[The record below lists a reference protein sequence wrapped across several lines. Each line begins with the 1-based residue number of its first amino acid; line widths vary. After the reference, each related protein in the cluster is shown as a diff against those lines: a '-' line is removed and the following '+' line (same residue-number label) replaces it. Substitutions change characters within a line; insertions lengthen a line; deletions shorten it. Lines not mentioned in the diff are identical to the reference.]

1 MVSNPRAHWGPSMD
15 TQEISRDA
23 PKPAASGETPAE
35 PKPVSAAEATPRMAL
50 ACVPLPAAEPPTSE
64 TIVLAKVEAPRIT
77 PDIDEI
83 KPAAAEPPTDTA
95 SEKTAPEPPAASAP
109 PRVSRFTLL

>member
-15 TQEISRDA
+15 TQEISRDT
-23 PKPAASGETPAE
+23 PKPAASGEAPAA
-35 PKPVSAAEATPRMAL
+35 PKPVSAVEATPRMAL
-50 ACVPLPAAEPPTSE
+50 ACVPLPASEPPASE

-83 KPAAAEPPTDTA
+83 KPAAAEQPTDTA
-95 SEKTAPEPPAASAP
+95 SDKTAAEPPPASTS
-109 PRVSRFTLL
+109 PRVSRFT